1 MCPQF
6 CLPYFE
12 NEVFSTPKKESKM
25 LIYIKIAN
33 KKTTSVITQAVN
45 RANSST
51 DAMVNSLFIYLLK
64 LTFVFTTIE
73 INFIIVIQSGF
84 FNQVLKIILEISTE
98 NDP

>member
-1 MCPQF
+1 
-6 CLPYFE
+6 
-12 NEVFSTPKKESKM
+12 M

-33 KKTTSVITQAVN
+33 KKTTSDITQAVN
-45 RANSST
+45 RANSCT

-64 LTFVFTTIE
+64 LTFVFTIIE

>member
-1 MCPQF
+1 
-6 CLPYFE
+6 
-12 NEVFSTPKKESKM
+12 M

-33 KKTTSVITQAVN
+33 KKTTSIITQAVN

-73 INFIIVIQSGF
+73 INFIIVIQSGL

>member
-1 MCPQF
+1 
-6 CLPYFE
+6 
-12 NEVFSTPKKESKM
+12 M

-33 KKTTSVITQAVN
+33 KKTTSIITQAVN
-45 RANSST
+45 RANSCT

-64 LTFVFTTIE
+64 LTFVFTIIE
-73 INFIIVIQSGF
+73 INFIIVIQSGL

>member
-1 MCPQF
+1 
-6 CLPYFE
+6 
-12 NEVFSTPKKESKM
+12 M

-73 INFIIVIQSGF
+73 INFVIVIQSGL

>member
-1 MCPQF
+1 
-6 CLPYFE
+6 
-12 NEVFSTPKKESKM
+12 M

-33 KKTTSVITQAVN
+33 KKTTSDITQAVN

-73 INFIIVIQSGF
+73 INFIIVIQSGL
-84 FNQVLKIILEISTE
+84 FNQVLKIILEILTE

>member
-1 MCPQF
+1 
-6 CLPYFE
+6 
-12 NEVFSTPKKESKM
+12 M

-33 KKTTSVITQAVN
+33 KKTTSDITQAVN
-45 RANSST
+45 RAYSCT

-73 INFIIVIQSGF
+73 INFIIVIQSGL

>member
-1 MCPQF
+1 
-6 CLPYFE
+6 
-12 NEVFSTPKKESKM
+12 M

-33 KKTTSVITQAVN
+33 KKTTSDITQAVN
-45 RANSST
+45 RANSCT

-84 FNQVLKIILEISTE
+84 LNRVLKIILEISTE

>member
-1 MCPQF
+1 
-6 CLPYFE
+6 
-12 NEVFSTPKKESKM
+12 M

-33 KKTTSVITQAVN
+33 KKTTSIITQAVN

>member
-1 MCPQF
+1 
-6 CLPYFE
+6 
-12 NEVFSTPKKESKM
+12 M

-45 RANSST
+45 RANSCT

>member
-1 MCPQF
+1 
-6 CLPYFE
+6 
-12 NEVFSTPKKESKM
+12 M

-45 RANSST
+45 RAKSCT

>member
-1 MCPQF
+1 
-6 CLPYFE
+6 
-12 NEVFSTPKKESKM
+12 M

-84 FNQVLKIILEISTE
+84 LNRVLKIILEISTE

>member
-1 MCPQF
+1 
-6 CLPYFE
+6 
-12 NEVFSTPKKESKM
+12 M

-84 FNQVLKIILEISTE
+84 FNQVLKINLEISTE

>member
-1 MCPQF
+1 
-6 CLPYFE
+6 
-12 NEVFSTPKKESKM
+12 M

-33 KKTTSVITQAVN
+33 KKTTSDITQAVK
-45 RANSST
+45 RAYSCT

-73 INFIIVIQSGF
+73 INFIIVIQSGL

>member
-1 MCPQF
+1 
-6 CLPYFE
+6 
-12 NEVFSTPKKESKM
+12 M

-33 KKTTSVITQAVN
+33 KKTTSDITQAVN
-45 RANSST
+45 RANSCT

-73 INFIIVIQSGF
+73 INFIIVIQSGL

-98 NDP
+98 NDS

>member
-1 MCPQF
+1 
-6 CLPYFE
+6 
-12 NEVFSTPKKESKM
+12 M
-25 LIYIKIAN
+25 LIYINIAN

-45 RANSST
+45 RANSCT

-73 INFIIVIQSGF
+73 INFIIVIQSGL

>member
-1 MCPQF
+1 
-6 CLPYFE
+6 
-12 NEVFSTPKKESKM
+12 M

-33 KKTTSVITQAVN
+33 KKTTSDITQAVN
-45 RANSST
+45 RANSCT

-73 INFIIVIQSGF
+73 INFIIVIQSGL
-84 FNQVLKIILEISTE
+84 FNQVLKIILEILTE

>member
-1 MCPQF
+1 
-6 CLPYFE
+6 
-12 NEVFSTPKKESKM
+12 M

-33 KKTTSVITQAVN
+33 KKTTSDITQAVN
-45 RANSST
+45 RANSCT

-73 INFIIVIQSGF
+73 INFIIFIQSGL

>member
-1 MCPQF
+1 
-6 CLPYFE
+6 
-12 NEVFSTPKKESKM
+12 M

-84 FNQVLKIILEISTE
+84 FNQVLKFILEI
-98 NDP
+98 

>member
-1 MCPQF
+1 
-6 CLPYFE
+6 
-12 NEVFSTPKKESKM
+12 M

-33 KKTTSVITQAVN
+33 KKTTSDITQAVN

-73 INFIIVIQSGF
+73 INFIIVIQSGL

-98 NDP
+98 NDS

>member
-1 MCPQF
+1 
-6 CLPYFE
+6 
-12 NEVFSTPKKESKM
+12 M

-51 DAMVNSLFIYLLK
+51 DAMVSSLFIYLLK

>member
-1 MCPQF
+1 
-6 CLPYFE
+6 
-12 NEVFSTPKKESKM
+12 M

-51 DAMVNSLFIYLLK
+51 DAMVNNSLFIYLLK

-84 FNQVLKIILEISTE
+84 FNQILKIILEISTE

>member
-1 MCPQF
+1 
-6 CLPYFE
+6 
-12 NEVFSTPKKESKM
+12 M

-33 KKTTSVITQAVN
+33 KKTTSVITLAVN

>member
-1 MCPQF
+1 
-6 CLPYFE
+6 
-12 NEVFSTPKKESKM
+12 M

-45 RANSST
+45 RANSNT

>member
-1 MCPQF
+1 
-6 CLPYFE
+6 
-12 NEVFSTPKKESKM
+12 M

-33 KKTTSVITQAVN
+33 KKTTSDITQAVN
-45 RANSST
+45 RAYSCT

-73 INFIIVIQSGF
+73 INFIIVIQSGL
-84 FNQVLKIILEISTE
+84 FNQVLRIILEISTE

>member
-1 MCPQF
+1 
-6 CLPYFE
+6 
-12 NEVFSTPKKESKM
+12 M

-73 INFIIVIQSGF
+73 INFIIVIQSGL

>member
-1 MCPQF
+1 
-6 CLPYFE
+6 
-12 NEVFSTPKKESKM
+12 M

-73 INFIIVIQSGF
+73 INFIIVIQSVL

>member
-1 MCPQF
+1 
-6 CLPYFE
+6 
-12 NEVFSTPKKESKM
+12 M

-51 DAMVNSLFIYLLK
+51 DAMVKSLFIYLLK